1 MNTVLEMA
9 DASLA
14 YGRKIVVTG
23 LNGTLAEGEALALIG
38 PNGSGKTT
46 LLKALTGAVRIA
58 SGAITMPP
66 GASIGYVPQHLN
78 LDATFPIT
86 AAQVVAM
93 GLRAQT
99 GILGLL
105 RAEHKDRLKKAI
117 AHVGL
122 QEKAGQ
128 RFGDLSGGQ
137 QQRIL
142 LARALIA
149 EPTLLLLDEPFNGLD
164 EPNRAGL
171 LRIISQAKAS
181 GIGVVVSTHDIELAQ
196 KTCDKALLLA
206 GRQVAYG
213 SLQQVLS
220 EQLVDVAYGKR

>member
-86 AAQVVAM
+86 QH
-93 GLRAQT
+93 RW
-99 GILGLL
+99 
-105 RAEHKDRLKKAI
+105 
-117 AHVGL
+117 
-122 QEKAGQ
+122 
-128 RFGDLSGGQ
+128 
-137 QQRIL
+137 
-142 LARALIA
+142 
-149 EPTLLLLDEPFNGLD
+149 
-164 EPNRAGL
+164 
-171 LRIISQAKAS
+171 
-181 GIGVVVSTHDIELAQ
+181 
-196 KTCDKALLLA
+196 
-206 GRQVAYG
+206 
-213 SLQQVLS
+213 
-220 EQLVDVAYGKR
+220 